1 MNATAAEPA
10 DQYQDALGL
19 ICRWFEARSMQ
30 PFDFQRKAWDTY
42 LAGQSGLIHAPT
54 GIGKTYAAW
63 FGPLIEWMTGHRRKQ
78 PLGGIDNRRA
88 RDESPRIRVLWVTPL
103 RALSADIH
111 DALRRTLVDLDLPWS
126 VECRTGD
133 TPASVRNRQKK
144 RLPTAL
150 ITTPESLCLLL
161 SYPGAREQFS
171 CLRSVVVDEWH
182 ELMGSKRGVL
192 MELALAHLR
201 QWNRRLRT
209 WGLSATLG
217 NTATAMQVLL
227 GAAHNGGLL
236 IEGSLSKSIEI
247 ESVIPSQMDRF
258 PWAGHLGLK
267 LLPQVLALIETAVSV
282 LLFTNTRSQTEIW
295 FREILKARPDWKTEI
310 ALHHGSLDR
319 AEREAVEQGLR
330 QGRLKCVVCTSSLDL
345 GVDFTPVD
353 RVIQIGSPK
362 GIARLIQRA
371 GRSGHRPGE
380 KSRVICAPTNALEL
394 IEVAAARRSVADGV
408 IEPRHPVTRPLDVLA
423 QHLVTV
429 ALGSGF
435 RPDALFREIR
445 NTHAFRQLSRQE
457 FDWVLNFVSTGGPSL
472 GAYPEYAKIAP
483 QNGKFAVSNPKTAA
497 RHRMNIGTIT
507 SDAAVLVKFVNGR
520 RLGSVEER
528 FVSKLKRGD
537 CFMFA
542 GRLLEF
548 VRMKDMTLW
557 VRKGSRRKEGSI
569 PQWLGG
575 RMPLSTQLAAAVRD
589 RLDDARRGIFNS
601 PEMEAVRPLL
611 DIQARWSMIPGSGD
625 LLIEKLA
632 SRDGTHLFVFSF
644 DGHLVNEGIG
654 ALLAYR
660 LSKPAPLTIS
670 IAANDYGLELLSDRD
685 MPTASFE
692 NGSIFNTHELLQDIL
707 ESLNVSEMA
716 RRRFRGI
723 ARVAGLVFQGY
734 PGRRKTWGQVQASS
748 SLLYNVFRRY
758 DPGNLL
764 IEQSTREILE
774 RQLEFERLSQSLVRM
789 AASRL
794 HLIETAQPTP
804 LAFPILV
811 NRLRTRISS
820 EKLADRVRRM
830 QLKLEKAVNT
840 PKESKKH

>member
-1 MNATAAEPA
+1 
-10 DQYQDALGL
+10 
-19 ICRWFEARSMQ
+19 
-30 PFDFQRKAWDTY
+30 
-42 LAGQSGLIHAPT
+42 
-54 GIGKTYAAW
+54 
-63 FGPLIEWMTGHRRKQ
+63 
-78 PLGGIDNRRA
+78 
-88 RDESPRIRVLWVTPL
+88 
-103 RALSADIH
+103 
-111 DALRRTLVDLDLPWS
+111 
-126 VECRTGD
+126 
-133 TPASVRNRQKK
+133 
-144 RLPTAL
+144 
-150 ITTPESLCLLL
+150 
-161 SYPGAREQFS
+161 
-171 CLRSVVVDEWH
+171 
-182 ELMGSKRGVL
+182 
-192 MELALAHLR
+192 
-201 QWNRRLRT
+201 
-209 WGLSATLG
+209 
-217 NTATAMQVLL
+217 
-227 GAAHNGGLL
+227 
-236 IEGSLSKSIEI
+236 
-247 ESVIPSQMDRF
+247 SQMDRF

-267 LLPQVLALIETAVSV
+267 LLPQVLAMIETASSV

-295 FREILKARPDWKTEI
+295 FREILEARPDWKAEI

-319 AEREAVEQGLR
+319 AEREAVERGLR

-394 IEVAAARRSVADGV
+394 IEVAAARRSVANSV
-408 IEPRHPVTRPLDVLA
+408 IEPRHPVSRPLDVLA

-429 ALGSGF
+429 ALESGF
-435 RPDALFREIR
+435 RPNELFREIR
-445 NTHAFRQLSRQE
+445 GTQAFRQLSRQE

-472 GAYPEYAKIAP
+472 GAYPEYAKIAL
-483 QNGKFAVSNPKTAA
+483 QNGKFTVSNPKTAA

-507 SDAAVLVKFVNGR
+507 ADAAILVKFVNGR

-537 CFMFA
+537 CFVFA

-557 VRKGSRRKEGSI
+557 VRKCSRRKGSI

-575 RMPLSTQLAAAVRD
+575 RMPLSTELAAAVRD
-589 RLDDARRGIFNS
+589 RLGDARRGIFES

-611 DIQARWSMIPGSGD
+611 EIQARWSMIPGSGD

-632 SRDGTHLFVFSF
+632 SRDGNHLFVFSF
-644 DGHLVNEGIG
+644 AGHLVNEGLG

-660 LSKPAPLTIS
+660 LSKPTPLTVS
-670 IAANDYGLELLSDRD
+670 IAVNDYGLEMLSDREI
-685 MPTASFE
+685 PTVLFE
-692 NGSIFNTHELLQDIL
+692 NGSIFNTDELLQDIL

-774 RQLEFERLSQSLVRM
+774 RQLEFERLSQSLDRM

-811 NRLRTRISS
+811 NRLRSQISS

-830 QLKLEKAVNT
+830 QLKLEKAVNK

>member
-1 MNATAAEPA
+1 MKASAGELADRCQAALELVC
-10 DQYQDALGL
+10 Q
-19 ICRWFEARSMQ
+19 WFDDRSMQ
-30 PFDFQRKAWDTY
+30 PFDFQREAWDAY
-42 LAGQSGLIHAPT
+42 LTGQSGLIHAPT
-54 GIGKTYAAW
+54 GIGKTFAAW
-63 FGPLIEWMTGHRRKQ
+63 FGPLIEWMTGHHRKR
-78 PLGGIDNRRA
+78 PLDGFDNRRA

-103 RALSADIH
+103 RALSADIRE
-111 DALRRTLVDLDLPWS
+111 ALLRTVEDLDLPWS

-161 SYPGAREQFS
+161 SYPGAREQFG

-192 MELALAHLR
+192 MELALARLR
-201 QWNRRLRT
+201 QWNRGLRT

-227 GAAHNGGLL
+227 GRGHKRGHL
-236 IEGSLSKSIEI
+236 IEGSLPKSIEI
-247 ESVIPSQMDRF
+247 ESIIPPQIDRF

-267 LLPQVLALIETAVSV
+267 LLPQVLAMIETAKSA
-282 LLFTNTRSQTEIW
+282 LIFTNTRSQTEIW
-295 FREILKARPDWKTEI
+295 FREILEARPDWKAKI

-330 QGRLKCVVCTSSLDL
+330 QGRLQCVVCTSSLDL

-380 KSRVICAPTNALEL
+380 KSRVICVPTNALEL
-394 IEVAAARRSVADGV
+394 IEVAATRRSVADGV
-408 IEPRHPVTRPLDVLA
+408 IEPRHPVTRPLDVLT

-429 ALGSGF
+429 ALGNGF

-445 NTHAFRQLSRQE
+445 GTHAFRQLSRQE

-483 QNGKFAVSNPKTAA
+483 QNGNFTVSNPKTAA

-507 SDAAVLVKFVNGR
+507 ADAAILVKFVNGR

-537 CFMFA
+537 CFVFA

-548 VRMKDMTLW
+548 VRMKDMVLW
-557 VRKGSRRKEGSI
+557 VRKCSRRTGSI

-575 RMPLSTQLAAAVRD
+575 RMPLSTELAAAVRD
-589 RLDDARRGIFNS
+589 RLDNARRGIFES

-611 DIQARWSMIPGSGD
+611 DIQARWSRIPGSGD

-632 SRDGTHLFVFSF
+632 SRDGNHLFLFSF
-644 DGHLVNEGIG
+644 DGYLVNEGLG

-660 LSKPAPLTIS
+660 LSRPAPLTIS
-670 IAANDYGLELLSDRD
+670 IAVNDYGLELLSDREI
-685 MPTASFE
+685 PTASFE
-692 NGSIFNTHELLQDIL
+692 NGSIFNTDELLQDIL
-707 ESLNVSEMA
+707 ASLNISEMA

-734 PGRRKTWGQVQASS
+734 PGRRKSWGQVQASS

-758 DPGNLL
+758 DPENLL
-764 IEQSTREILE
+764 VEQSTREILE
-774 RQLEFERLSQSLVRM
+774 RQLEFERLSQSLDRM

-830 QLKLEKAVNT
+830 QLKLEKAVNR
-840 PKESKKH
+840 PKVSRCSS